1 MNSLKKGNMMRY
13 MLASQ
18 NIKHLGELL
27 DSANNY
33 AAAEDDARADDGDLR
48 MDIAVNPEK
57 RNNNQSRK
65 KKEANDAPG
74 PSKEVAFAN
83 KKGGQSGASRWQKKG
98 DDSQGSRPIKITYDD
113 IKDEPCAHHSKLG
126 KCTHTNRQCRLND
139 DIKKDPDAGF
149 KAKQFKRKN
158 RKDKK
163 EQKDNEESASEPE
176 DQEPKHKRSNKFPR
190 VETSLVTFLATP
202 SAKKEKAA
210 WRELNATMPAV
221 PQYLNWSEHPITWDR
236 SDHPDHVPQNPGNYA
251 LVVNPIVQQCR
262 LSKVLM
268 DGGSS
273 INILYLETLKR
284 MHLSETQLRHSTVK
298 FHGIV
303 PGRQASSMGTIVLDV
318 TFGDET
324 NYRTEEVAFEVVE
337 FKSAY
342 HAIFGR
348 PAFAKFMAR
357 PCYIYS
363 KLKIPGPNGVI
374 TVNGD
379 FKKAKECEAGNAIL
393 AEAVI
398 SKEEFEQYKKEVNTN
413 EMPDGKKPPCASDVT
428 FKASSNSKKIALDEA
443 DASKTTNIG
452 ADLSDA

>member
-1 MNSLKKGNMMRY
+1 
-13 MLASQ
+13 
-18 NIKHLGELL
+18 
-27 DSANNY
+27 
-33 AAAEDDARADDGDLR
+33 
-48 MDIAVNPEK
+48 
-57 RNNNQSRK
+57 
-65 KKEANDAPG
+65 
-74 PSKEVAFAN
+74 
-83 KKGGQSGASRWQKKG
+83 
-98 DDSQGSRPIKITYDD
+98 
-113 IKDEPCAHHSKLG
+113 
-126 KCTHTNRQCRLND
+126 
-139 DIKKDPDAGF
+139 
-149 KAKQFKRKN
+149 
-158 RKDKK
+158 
-163 EQKDNEESASEPE
+163 
-176 DQEPKHKRSNKFPR
+176 
-190 VETSLVTFLATP
+190 
-202 SAKKEKAA
+202 
-210 WRELNATMPAV
+210 
-221 PQYLNWSEHPITWDR
+221 
-236 SDHPDHVPQNPGNYA
+236 
-251 LVVNPIVQQCR
+251 
-262 LSKVLM
+262 M

-284 MHLSETQLRHSTVK
+284 MRLSETQLKHSTVK

-324 NYRTEEVAFEVVE
+324 NYRTKEVAFEVVE

-342 HAIFGR
+342 HAIFG
-348 PAFAKFMAR
+348 R

-379 FKKAKECEAGNAIL
+379 FKKAKECEAGNAVL

-398 SKEEFEQYKKEVNTN
+398 SKEELEQYKKEVNTN

>member
-1 MNSLKKGNMMRY
+1 MR
-13 MLASQ
+13 
-18 NIKHLGELL
+18 
-27 DSANNY
+27 
-33 AAAEDDARADDGDLR
+33 
-48 MDIAVNPEK
+48 
-57 RNNNQSRK
+57 
-65 KKEANDAPG
+65 
-74 PSKEVAFAN
+74 
-83 KKGGQSGASRWQKKG
+83 
-98 DDSQGSRPIKITYDD
+98 
-113 IKDEPCAHHSKLG
+113 
-126 KCTHTNRQCRLND
+126 
-139 DIKKDPDAGF
+139 
-149 KAKQFKRKN
+149 
-158 RKDKK
+158 
-163 EQKDNEESASEPE
+163 
-176 DQEPKHKRSNKFPR
+176 
-190 VETSLVTFLATP
+190 
-202 SAKKEKAA
+202 
-210 WRELNATMPAV
+210 
-221 PQYLNWSEHPITWDR
+221 
-236 SDHPDHVPQNPGNYA
+236 
-251 LVVNPIVQQCR
+251 
-262 LSKVLM
+262 
-268 DGGSS
+268 
-273 INILYLETLKR
+273 
-284 MHLSETQLRHSTVK
+284 LSETQLKHSTVK

-428 FKASSNSKKIALDEA
+428 FKASSNSKKIVLDNA